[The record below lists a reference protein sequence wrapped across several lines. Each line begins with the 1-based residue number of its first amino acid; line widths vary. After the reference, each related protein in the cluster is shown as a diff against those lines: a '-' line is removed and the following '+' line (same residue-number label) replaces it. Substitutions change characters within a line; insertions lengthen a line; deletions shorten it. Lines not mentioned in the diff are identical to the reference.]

1 MSEPISRRVTLAWI
15 AAASTTA
22 FATAG
27 CDSETA
33 KGPQTG
39 NWKDIAL
46 EPITAK
52 GYGLDPNLVEPV
64 VPWPLTLDKA
74 QRESL
79 RIAADLMLPADDRSP
94 SGSALNIDAFI
105 DEWVSAPYEAQQTDR
120 GLIVSGLA
128 WMNAE
133 SQQRFGKSFAQANE
147 AQRREIFDLVAYKK
161 KVQPGYEKPAEFF
174 TRLRAL
180 MLAGFYSLPEGMKDI
195 GYMGNQPSVGPYPG
209 PPAEALAHLNAALA
223 KLNLKPV

>member
-1 MSEPISRRVTLAWI
+1 MSEQISRRVTLGWI
-15 AAASTTA
+15 AAASSTA
-22 FATAG
+22 FALAG
-27 CDSETA
+27 CDSQTA

-46 EPITAK
+46 QPVTAK

-74 QRESL
+74 QRGSL

-128 WMNAE
+128 WMDAE
-133 SQQRFGKSFAQANE
+133 SQQRFGKSFAQSTDT
-147 AQRREIFDLVAYKK
+147 QRREIFDLVAFKK
-161 KVQPGYEKPAEFF
+161 KVQPGYERPAEFF

-209 PPAEALAHLNAALA
+209 PTKDALAHLNAALA
-223 KLNLKPV
+223 KLKLKPV

>member
-15 AAASTTA
+15 AAASSTA
-22 FATAG
+22 FAVAG

-46 EPITAK
+46 EPVTAK
-52 GYGLDPNLVEPV
+52 GYGLDPNLVEPT
-64 VPWPLTLDKA
+64 VPWPLTLDQA

-79 RIAADLMLPADDRSP
+79 RIAAALMLPADEHSP
-94 SGSALNIDAFI
+94 SGGALNLDAFL
-105 DEWVSAPYEAQQTDR
+105 DEWISAPYEAQQADR
-120 GLIVSGLA
+120 SLIVSGLA
-128 WMNAE
+128 WMDAE
-133 SQQRFGKSFAQANE
+133 GNHRFGKNFSQAGDT
-147 AQRREIFDLVAYKK
+147 QRREIFDLVAFKN
-161 KVQPGYEKPAEFF
+161 KVAPGYERPAAFF
-174 TRLRAL
+174 VRLRAL